1 MSADRTLI
9 GGWNGLQQAQDGTGK
24 GSGTAR
30 RDDRR
35 QRELGCD
42 VAQAQKLVAIWNSRA
57 VRKARPSFYPT
68 IETALLAGRRGWP
81 TNAQPVSSSGTLTFC
96 L

>member
-1 MSADRTLI
+1 MAGMGFNKRRMERERAA
-9 GGWNGLQQAQDGTGK
+9 AQRAEDDQ
-24 GSGTAR
+24 R
-30 RDDRR
+30 R
-35 QRELGCD
+35 RELGRD
-42 VAQAQKLVAIWNSRA
+42 EAQAQKLVAVWNSRA
-57 VRKARPSFYPT
+57 ARKARPSFYPT